1 MNRVKKRFVSEFEIS
16 RSKFISLL
24 CPLESK
30 EQVKEI
36 LKDIQREYPKATH
49 YCYAYI
55 FDENMKSN
63 DDGEPAKTAGRPIL
77 EVMIKH
83 DINRALLV
91 VVRYFGGIKLGAGG
105 LTRAYVQ
112 GATSVLDVSELYHE
126 EIRKHYLLT
135 VDYNKLEFLNL
146 YIKENKFEL
155 IDINYEENV
164 LVNISCKDLDCDD
177 LMNYLQGK
185 VKIEFLSDTQVLVK
199 NI

>member
-1 MNRVKKRFVSEFEIS
+1 MRTIINETVNEIVIQK
-16 RSKFISLL
+16 SKFIGIIN
-24 CPLESK
+24 PLNSSE
-30 EQVKEI
+30 EV
-36 LKDIQREYPKATH
+36 KDILARIKKEYPKATH